1 MAPKA
6 TRKMARLEDDR
17 DDPSDSEEN
26 VSTPPKRRG
35 RPRLHAREEALPL
48 RSQPNNKVAPK
59 PSKKMA
65 RLEDDFNDP
74 SDFEEEFA
82 PEPKRRC
89 RPRSHRREETRSPHP
104 QPRANK
110 SSKSDHAK
118 PKRSVHGKPD
128 AMIVVNNNKSLMSD
142 GDDNAGE
149 SSKATKKA
157 RGQAKK
163 APQSRRSK
171 SPVQEISSN
180 NTDSSDPDELPS
192 NMFSSKTSSKSL
204 KATGKGKGKATSSD
218 EDAFKSGDDKE
229 SSENSSEDSLS
240 RTKKDK
246 GKGVVPPSDD
256 EMPDPSDDQDSEKSM
271 ISVEWTDEDEILLQC
286 TYDYELSLWRK
297 TKAIFNCTPF
307 DLFPE
312 GIKAASDHW
321 DGYRYENQFIKNET
335 SLTIPL
341 CKSLCTLVCF
351 PYIDGDIG
359 FVKYALSFA
368 LKARCGDNTPMI
380 EEGTSFWTSF
390 ESQCEGLFNDMNEAE
405 LFLSKPQLETLK
417 RLLSSRTSLLE
428 PSRNSGFL
436 KPNLFKRVLAS
447 TRTAKESGDSI
458 HLLNG
463 DVQNVI
469 KAWDMWNKDARKYLP
484 SMEDS
489 RRSWHKA
496 NNKAMKVP
504 RATVLQW
511 KKSWILKQRLDAAK
525 ELAERA
531 ASDDQ
536 SIVNN
541 DDNEFGFTGD
551 GDNGF
556 KFSGDDNT
564 GFIFDGDNDNENGV
578 SCKDYLGKSHMDS
591 PPRQNSND
599 AEIGGLEL
607 DDLPLEDILTPRP
620 AFLIPEAQDPRQ
632 PNFVLSKETANS
644 EASVTAPTTHR
655 VDNAPTIPIGEA
667 NPATQS
673 TQVAST
679 TPADKVKEEDI
690 MNYLPSNIL
699 KSLAYSEDIILM
711 ENFKASYPPSKIPD
725 VLYQNGDLEEDFE
738 PHGVGFSID
747 VSNHIKSSTIIQDE
761 GATGVDLLDCVLED
775 FDRGSRFRKS

>member
-48 RSQPNNKVAPK
+48 RSQPNDKVAPK
-59 PSKKMA
+59 SSKKVT
-65 RLEDDFNDP
+65 RFEEDFDDP
-74 SDFEEEFA
+74 SDFDEELA
-82 PEPKRRC
+82 PEPKRRG

-104 QPRANK
+104 QPSANK
-110 SSKSDHAK
+110 SSKNDHAK
-118 PKRSVHGKPD
+118 PKRGGHGKSDP
-128 AMIVVNNNKSLMSD
+128 MIVVKNNKRLIND

-157 RGQAKK
+157 KGQAEK
-163 APQSRRSK
+163 APQSHHSR
-171 SPVQEISSN
+171 SPVQEISSD
-180 NTDSSDPDELPS
+180 NTDSSDSDELPRDV
-192 NMFSSKTSSKSL
+192 FSSKTRSKSL

-218 EDAFKSGDDKE
+218 EDVFKSGDDKE
-229 SSENSSEDSLS
+229 SSESSSEDSLS

-246 GKGVVPPSDD
+246 GKGIAPPSDD
-256 EMPDPSDDQDSEKSM
+256 EMPNPSDDQDSEKSM
-271 ISVEWTDEDEILLQC
+271 ISVEWTDEDEILLEC

-307 DLFPE
+307 DLFPK

-321 DGYRYENQFIKNET
+321 DGYRYENRFIKNET

-341 CKSLCTLVCF
+341 CKSLGTLVCF

-359 FVKYALSFA
+359 FVKYALSSA
-368 LKARCGDNTPMI
+368 LKARCGDNTPLI
-380 EEGTSFWTSF
+380 EEGTSSWTRF

-405 LFLSKPQLETLK
+405 LFLNKPQLETLK
-417 RLLSSRTSLLE
+417 RLLSSRTSLLG
-428 PSRNSGFL
+428 PSRNSSFL
-436 KPNLFKRVLAS
+436 EPDVFERVLAS

-469 KAWDMWNKDARKYLP
+469 KAWDMWNKDEKKYLP

-496 NNKAMKVP
+496 NNKALKVP

-511 KKSWILKQRLDAAK
+511 KKSWILRQRLDAAK

-531 ASDDQ
+531 ASDDE

-541 DDNEFGFTGD
+541 DDNELGFNCD
-551 GDNGF
+551 DDNGF
-556 KFSGDDNT
+556 V
-564 GFIFDGDNDNENGV
+564 FDGDDDNENIV
-578 SCKDYLGKSHMDS
+578 SRKDDLGESHMDY
-591 PPRQNSND
+591 PPRQSSND
-599 AEIGGLEL
+599 TEIGGLEAN
-607 DDLPLEDILTPRP
+607 DLPLEDILTPGP

-632 PNFVLSKETANS
+632 PNFGSSKETANLES
-644 EASVTAPTTHR
+644 SVTAPTTQR
-655 VDNAPTIPIGEA
+655 FDNAPTNPIDEANTNTQSVQVASTIPIGEA
-667 NPATQS
+667 NPTTQS
-673 TQVAST
+673 AQVAST
-679 TPADKVKEEDI
+679 TPAEKAKEEDI
-690 MNYLPSNIL
+690 INYLPYNRLKDLAVYKNTEIL
-699 KSLAYSEDIILM
+699 SEDIMLM
-711 ENFKASYPPSKIPD
+711 ESFKASYLPSKIPD
-725 VLYQNGDLEEDFE
+725 VFYQNGDLEEDFE
-738 PHGVGFSID
+738 PHEVGFSIH
-747 VSNHIKSSTIIQDE
+747 VSNYIKGE
-761 GATGVDLLDCVLED
+761 YYH
-775 FDRGSRFRKS
+775 

>member
-1 MAPKA
+1 MV
-6 TRKMARLEDDR
+6 RLEDDR
-17 DDPSDSEEN
+17 DHPSDSEEN
-26 VSTPPKRRG
+26 VSTPPMTKRRG

-59 PSKKMA
+59 PTKKMA
-65 RLEDDFNDP
+65 RLEKDFNDP
-74 SDFEEEFA
+74 SDFEEESA
-82 PEPKRRC
+82 PEPKRRG
-89 RPRSHRREETRSPHP
+89 RPRSRY
-104 QPRANK
+104 
-110 SSKSDHAK
+110 
-118 PKRSVHGKPD
+118 
-128 AMIVVNNNKSLMSD
+128 
-142 GDDNAGE
+142 
-149 SSKATKKA
+149 
-157 RGQAKK
+157 
-163 APQSRRSK
+163 SK
-171 SPVQEISSN
+171 SPVTVLEISSDN
-180 NTDSSDPDELPS
+180 RDSSNSDELPR
-192 NMFSSKTSSKSL
+192 NIFSSKTSSKSL

-218 EDAFKSGDDKE
+218 EDVFNSGDDKE

-246 GKGVVPPSDD
+246 GKGIAPPSDD

-271 ISVEWTDEDEILLQC
+271 ISVEWTDEDEILLEC

-307 DLFPE
+307 DLFPK

-351 PYIDGDIG
+351 PYIDGDVG
-359 FVKYALSFA
+359 FVKYALSSA
-368 LKARCGDNTPMI
+368 LKARCGDNTPLI
-380 EEGTSFWTSF
+380 EEGTSSWTSF

-405 LFLSKPQLETLK
+405 LFLSKHQLETLK
-417 RLLSSRTSLLE
+417 RLLSSRTSLLG
-428 PSRNSGFL
+428 PSKNSGFL
-436 KPNLFKRVLAS
+436 KPNVFKRVLAS

-525 ELAERA
+525 EFAERA

-536 SIVNN
+536 SIVDN
-541 DDNEFGFTGD
+541 DDNESGFAGD

-556 KFSGDDNT
+556 EFSGDDNT
-564 GFIFDGDNDNENGV
+564 GFVFDGDNDNENGV
-578 SCKDYLGKSHMDS
+578 SCKDDLGKFHMDS
-591 PPRQNSND
+591 PPRQSSND
-599 AEIGGLEL
+599 AEIGDLEL
-607 DDLPLEDILTPRP
+607 DDLPLGDILTPGP

-632 PNFVLSKETANS
+632 PNFVLSKEIANS
-644 EASVTAPTTHR
+644 EASITAPTTRR
-655 VDNAPTIPIGEA
+655 VDNAPTNPIDEANTNTQGVQVASTIPIDEA
-667 NPATQS
+667 SPATQS
-673 TQVAST
+673 VQVLPESSIDEVIPATQSAQVAST
-679 TPADKVKEEDI
+679 TPADKAKEKDI
-690 MNYLPSNIL
+690 MNYLPGSIL
-699 KSLAYSEDIILM
+699 KNLAVYKNIENLSEDIMLM

-738 PHGVGFSID
+738 PHEVGFSID
-747 VSNHIKSSTIIQDE
+747 VSNHIKGSTIIQGE
-761 GATGVDLLDCVLED
+761 GATRVDSLDCVLED
-775 FDRGSRFRKS
+775 FDIGSSFRKS